1 MENNLETPKQ
11 VYLKFLEIIAN
22 ETGSPE
28 LLEYEETVVECM
40 IEQVEHMEENISKLK
55 DKLDSFCIEQH
66 TSELDRLQYT
76 INAYLRTRIQK
87 IEQNSISLIKI
98 LKTDPQ
104 RAQKLMSA
112 GEMKFLDKYF
122 FSMENYLSET
132 VLGQLDVPIR
142 DASQTFSLLELPQK
156 SKELLDNTYVFVKAL
171 KRTEIVVDSSDGDQ
185 ETIALEPNRIHFL
198 PYSSIR
204 HFILNNK
211 DNLVLM

>member
-22 ETGSPE
+22 ETESPE

-40 IEQVEHMEENISKLK
+40 IEQVEHMEKNISRLK

-66 TSELDRLQYT
+66 TTELDRLQYT

-87 IEQNSISLIKI
+87 IEKNAISLIKI
-98 LKTDPQ
+98 LKTDAQ

-112 GEMKFLDKYF
+112 GEMKFLDGYF
-122 FSMENYLSET
+122 VSMENYLSD
-132 VLGQLDVPIR
+132 VLAQLDVPIR

-156 SKELLDNTYVFVKAL
+156 NKELLDNTYVFVKAL
-171 KRTEIVVDSSDGDQ
+171 KKTEIVVDSTDGDQ
-185 ETIALEPNRIHFL
+185 ETITLEPNRIHFL

-204 HFILNNK
+204 HFIHNNK